1 MKAGTLWLRCWPL
14 MGTYAG
20 SPTTLLVASTGGHLK
35 ELHHLR
41 SRLSIDGPVRW
52 VTFDTPQS
60 RSLLAGERVD
70 YVPFVGGRD
79 PLNVARNLLAAARIL
94 REERVGTVVS
104 TGSSMALPYFAL
116 ARARRLRCHYIE
128 SAARLDGPSM
138 TGRLMSRI
146 PGVHLYTQYPKWAQG
161 RWKYGG
167 SVFDAF
173 ASDSPSREAS
183 LPRDAS
189 GSTSRDVS
197 LRQDASGSTSRDPS
211 LPQDASSST
220 SRDASLPQDASHP
233 LRRVVV
239 SLGTYRGY
247 GFPRLVRRL
256 LEILPADADVLW
268 QTGDTDVSG
277 FGIAGHYAIPE
288 DRLIEAMRQ
297 ADVVIAH
304 AGVGTALAALEV
316 GKCPLLVPR
325 RVALGE
331 HVDDHQVQI
340 ADELGSRGLALV
352 IEADELDC
360 DHLLAAARRVVAPAR
375 APAFVTAGPQ
385 RTAPAGPSHA
395 ATAAGPS
402 QAAAGGFPQAAAA
415 GSSQAATAGPSRAAA
430 AGSSQRGFR

>member
-60 RSLLAGERVD
+60 QSLLAGERVD

-94 REERVGTVVS
+94 REERVGMVVS

-116 ARARRLRCHYIE
+116 ARVRRLRCHYIE

-161 RWKYGG
+161 RLQYGG

-173 ASDSPSREAS
+173 ASDSPSRDVS

-189 GSTSRDVS
+189 SSPSQDVS
-197 LRQDASGSTSRDPS
+197 LPH
-211 LPQDASSST
+211 
-220 SRDASLPQDASHP
+220 DASHP
-233 LRRVVV
+233 LRRIVV

-256 LEILPADADVLW
+256 LEILPADAEVLW

-288 DRLIEAMRQ
+288 DHLIEAMRQ

-340 ADELGSRGLALV
+340 AEELGSRGLALV
-352 IEADELDC
+352 IEADELDY
-360 DHLLAAARRVVAPAR
+360 DHLLAAARRVVVPAR
-375 APAFVTAGPQ
+375 APAFVTAGPP
-385 RTAPAGPSHA
+385 RNTPAGSSQA
-395 ATAAGPS
+395 AAAAGPPWAAPAGPS
-402 QAAAGGFPQAAAA
+402 QAAAATGPSQAAA
-415 GSSQAATAGPSRAAA
+415 TGPSRAAA
-430 AGSSQRGFR
+430 AGPSQGGLR